1 MINPTIGNNSQFTA
15 PYDILPNLLY
25 TNPTLNNSQFT
36 APYDTLPNLSYTNPT
51 VNAPQFT
58 APFDTLPNTTF
69 PNPTVNTTQ
78 FTAPFNTLPD
88 PKFLNPTSRP
98 FSQFTAPFDTLPN
111 PIFPNPTSN
120 TIVTP
125 TTYTGAPG
133 YSGNPFDTIPA
144 GKVFQTL
151 TVPTYTS
158 SFKAVNDMWSAPAAE
173 ASNITISSFA
183 ASATGFA
190 ASSVASLTGIPQVAQ
205 VANSLINLSD
215 TTLSAR
221 YATLTFDQ
229 MRPIPGVKYAD
240 FRNRRAIGNA
250 AALSV
255 IRLDGAA
262 ALTSGVSARGAVF
275 AAASANPL
283 GGAYAVFNLNGFG
296 FTGYG
301 WGSQD
306 DPYAIRND
314 FTLRSHVVKRW
325 HGSKDAPTN
334 KAWRSTINP
343 AEVGVPFRG
352 DRVNVIDFSQRTEK
366 DAYKWNPM
374 LDGKLGNTQ
383 DFIKFYFTGPKLR
396 PGLVNTPAA
405 ENTDPNKTTTDDV
418 MVFRA
423 TITDLTDRF
432 NADWTPIT
440 MIGRGDKNYLYT
452 GFDRDVQLSFKVQ
465 ATDRDELQ
473 PIWRKLNALAS
484 YTAPIYNGDITLG
497 APWMRITIGDLFRQ
511 TPVILTSVS
520 YTLHD
525 TDTVWEINIE
535 DAEYMMQV
543 PHRVDVNCTFTII
556 GNELPQKGGKMYS
569 LAKYWDN
576 NGVAI
581 RGNHNW
587 LSDAAENSDA
597 EVPKLFDKIKS
608 ERSKQQGTGG

>member
-1 MINPTIGNNSQFTA
+1 MTNPTIGNNSQFTT
-15 PYDILPNLLY
+15 PFDILPNLLY

-36 APYDTLPNLSYTNPT
+36 AP
-51 VNAPQFT
+51 
-58 APFDTLPNTTF
+58 FDTLPNRTF
-69 PNPTVNTTQ
+69 PNPTFKKIGIQ
-78 FTAPFNTLPD
+78 
-88 PKFLNPTSRP
+88 
-98 FSQFTAPFDTLPN
+98 
-111 PIFPNPTSN
+111 
-120 TIVTP
+120 TINYGT
-125 TTYTGAPG
+125 TTYSP
-133 YSGNPFDTIPA
+133 YSGNPFDTIQA

-158 SFKAVNDMWSAPAAE
+158 SFKAVNDMWPAPVAE

-275 AAASANPL
+275 AAASANPF

-325 HGSKDAPTN
+325 RGSKDAPTN
-334 KAWRSTINP
+334 LQWRSTINP

-366 DAYKWNPM
+366 DAYKWNPIM
-374 LDGKLGNTQ
+374 PGQLGNTQ
-383 DFIKFYFTGPKLR
+383 DFIKFYFTGPKLY
-396 PGLVNTPAA
+396 PGLSSGLNL
-405 ENTDPNKTTTDDV
+405 TDPATDEDRAAIDDV

-423 TITDLTDRF
+423 TITDLSDSF
-432 NADWTPIT
+432 NAEWSPIT
-440 MIGRGDKNYLYT
+440 MIGRGDKNYQYT
-452 GFDRDVQLSFKVQ
+452 GFDRDLQLSFTVH

-473 PIWRKLNALAS
+473 PIWRKLNAIAS
-484 YTAPIYNGDITLG
+484 YTAPIYNSDITLG

-535 DAEYMMQV
+535 NAEYMMQV
-543 PHRVDVNCTFTII
+543 PHGVDVKCTFSVI

-569 LAKYWDN
+569 LAKRWDK
-576 NGVAI
+576 NGVALK
-581 RGNHNW
+581 GNDNW
-587 LSDAAENSDA
+587 LSDMKENSA
-597 EVPKLFDKIKS
+597 AAVQPLWTAKRTAGTQEVPADK
-608 ERSKQQGTGG
+608 